1 MTTRRTTTVPP
12 RPRTGPSAPDGGY
25 GARMRRLLSF
35 TLALAALAGTA
46 ACSSSGSGGSSGATT
61 GGGGSSG
68 STAPG
73 STGGPGATGS
83 TGGSGL
89 RLTSSAFADGA
100 AIPKDNTCQG
110 AGTSPELSWT
120 GAPSGTAAFALV
132 VNDPDAPV
140 AGGFTHWVLYS
151 IPADT
156 SSIPAGGTAGSPGL
170 NGAGKPGWTPPCPPS
185 GTHHYVFTLYA
196 LPTVTAFAETPTK
209 AQVEALGKD
218 ALATTTLTGT
228 YARS

>member
-1 MTTRRTTTVPP
+1 
-12 RPRTGPSAPDGGY
+12 
-25 GARMRRLLSF
+25 MRRLLPIS
-35 TLALAALAGTA
+35 LALATVAVGAV
-46 ACSSSGSGGSSGATT
+46 ACSSSGSGSSSGT
-61 GGGGSSG
+61 GGGTTTRGSE
-68 STAPG
+68 APG
-73 STGGPGATGS
+73 TTAGRGRLT
-83 TGGSGL
+83 
-89 RLTSSAFADGA
+89 LTSSAFADGA

-110 AGTSPELSWT
+110 AGTSPDLAWT
-120 GAPSGTAAFALV
+120 GAPEGTAAFALV

-140 AGGFTHWVLYS
+140 PGGFTHWVLYS

-156 SSIPAGGTAGSPGL
+156 SSIPAGGSAGSSGL
-170 NGAGKPGWTPPCPPS
+170 NGAGKPGWVPPCPPS

-228 YARS
+228 YVRT

>member
-1 MTTRRTTTVPP
+1 
-12 RPRTGPSAPDGGY
+12 
-25 GARMRRLLSF
+25 MRRLLPL
-35 TLALAALAGTA
+35 TLALASVAVGAV
-46 ACSSSGSGGSSGATT
+46 ACSSSGSSGSGGSSTIGGSSTT
-61 GGGGSSG
+61 GGSE
-68 STAPG
+68 APG
-73 STGGPGATGS
+73 STA
-83 TGGSGL
+83 GSGRL
-89 RLTSSAFADGA
+89 TLTSSAFADGG

-110 AGTSPELSWT
+110 AGTSPELSWA

-151 IPADT
+151 IPAGT
-156 SSIPAGGTAGSPGL
+156 SSIPAGGSAGSPGL
-170 NGAGKPGWTPPCPPS
+170 NGAGKPGWVPPCPPS
-185 GTHHYVFTLYA
+185 GTHRYVFTLYA

-228 YARS
+228 YAKV